1 MHSSSSSNLTRMT
14 AISFILFMSRGIM
27 GPVSSL
33 YAESL
38 GANYVVIGLLGTAA
52 SLTAI
57 LFSTVWGRASDR
69 LRQRR
74 VFLRLGLGVLAVSS
88 GLMALVPNYGYL
100 FPLNVLG
107 AVATAAYSTASLA
120 LMGDLL
126 EEQRSGHGRRM
137 GVYRGLGSLGFG
149 LMAFFSGSVADR
161 LSMRAPFY
169 LAALLLAVAFFLAL
183 RVEEPAASQPP
194 ATFNPHGT
202 LRTRPAAASMP
213 QAARPGRL
221 PLAPLLISAFL
232 WALAIGAVY
241 AVWGNYMVGELGY
254 TRAAMSRLWALA
266 SLSEFPLMILAGW
279 LSDRIGR
286 LPMLC
291 LGFLAWAFV
300 FLGYVVV
307 PTMPWIVGI
316 QLVRGFAYSAV
327 VATAMVY
334 TTEVRAKSQRGQASG
349 LYGSA
354 EGAGSILGS
363 TLGGALT
370 QLTNFRT
377 MIATNAAL
385 IFGGAIYLAVVALR
399 RALRPQGNPDC
410 Q

>member
-1 MHSSSSSNLTRMT
+1 MT
-14 AISFILFMSRGIM
+14 VIAFILFMSRGII

-38 GANYVVIGLLGTAA
+38 GANYVAIGLLGTAT

-69 LRQRR
+69 LRQRK

-88 GLMALVPNYGYL
+88 GLMALVPSYGYL

-126 EEQRSGHGRRM
+126 EEQRSGQGRRM

-149 LMAFFSGSVADR
+149 MMAFFSGSVADR
-161 LSMRAPFY
+161 LSMRAPFC
-169 LAALLLAVAFFLAL
+169 LAALFLAVAFFLAL
-183 RVEEPAASQPP
+183 RVDEPAANRSPEGSSP
-194 ATFNPHGT
+194 RGE
-202 LRTRPAAASMP
+202 TRPSLIAASAP
-213 QAARPGRL
+213 QAARTGRL

-300 FLGYVVV
+300 FLGYVVA
-307 PTMPWIVGI
+307 PTMPWIVAI
-316 QLVRGFAYSAV
+316 QLVRGFAYSAF

-354 EGAGSILGS
+354 EGAGAILGS
-363 TLGGALT
+363 SLGGALT
-370 QLTNFRT
+370 QFTNFRT
-377 MIATNAAL
+377 MIGTNAAL
-385 IFGGAIYLAVVALR
+385 IFGGAVYLAIVALR
-399 RALRPQGNPDC
+399 RALRTGDHPGRQ
-410 Q
+410 